1 MVGLGQGGLVV
12 AALRWP
18 LVVELTLQA
27 RNLQRK
33 EARSAGEAWAGL
45 KAVWSIRPKL
55 WKTQS
60 GHSEIA
66 EACPELARDFPEP
79 PVRGFGIVGKSPRLK
94 KFLRPFAWMLLGA
107 SRTPASGACSTSRPE
122 SCGPSQSTLTSCQ
135 QVPSDAICARDPVRN
150 HRDANGL
157 ACPESHISF
166 QQTIPLFTL
175 AAQFFAESP
184 PAKDP
189 SSELR
194 TRRYAGLAASLA
206 RTARRSR
213 SSTEGSA

>member
-1 MVGLGQGGLVV
+1 MVVGVPSKTRKGSPRTSTELPEGSLESRRSSAFGSTFSLLV
-12 AALRWP
+12 L
-18 LVVELTLQA
+18 LQA

-79 PVRGFGIVGKSPRLK
+79 PVRGFGIVVK

-107 SRTPASGACSTSRPE
+107 SRTPASGACSMSRPE
-122 SCGPSQSTLTSCQ
+122 SCGTMM
-135 QVPSDAICARDPVRN
+135 APV
-150 HRDANGL
+150 HAGNGL
-157 ACPESHISF
+157 TCSPALLRVSSKKLSI
-166 QQTIPLFTL
+166 QQSKSASGPN
-175 AAQFFAESP
+175 
-184 PAKDP
+184 
-189 SSELR
+189 LR
-194 TRRYAGLAASLA
+194 PQLI
-206 RTARRSR
+206 
-213 SSTEGSA
+213 